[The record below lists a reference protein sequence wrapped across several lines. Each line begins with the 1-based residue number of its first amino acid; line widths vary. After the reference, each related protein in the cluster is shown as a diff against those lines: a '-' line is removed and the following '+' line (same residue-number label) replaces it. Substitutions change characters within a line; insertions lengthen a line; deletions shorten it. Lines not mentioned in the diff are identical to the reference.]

1 MTRRGS
7 PCRRR
12 MWPTTASNTLTSPC
26 WRSAAKVR
34 PPRPRQERTLGPSPS
49 SNGVSSIRRPI
60 GLSAAANDLGVEEHA
75 LGRHRLVGRA
85 AELVLLQRL
94 VARLVVL
101 GDLLEA
107 ALGRFIAAM
116 IEADRHA
123 RQIVEQRL
131 EVIVEQRQPVLLAR
145 IAVAG
150 AHRLVQRIVAGV
162 AAEQL
167 DVARA
172 EQLLGL
178 LAERDLAHRHQ
189 RQLLHRLG
197 RALRRDVEGLDA
209 SPALSPKKSRRT
221 GLDRPGGKRSR
232 MPPRT
237 AYSPCSITVPDA
249 RIAHQR
255 QALRQ
260 LRHVDALAGR
270 QRLDGALHEAARRH
284 ALQRWR

>member
-1 MTRRGS
+1 
-7 PCRRR
+7 

-49 SNGVSSIRRPI
+49 SNGVRRYERR
-60 GLSAAANDLGVEEHA
+60 SACAAANDLAIEEHA
-75 LGRHRLVGRA
+75 LGRHRLVGRR
-85 AELVLLQRL
+85 AELVLLQRF

-107 ALGRFIAAM
+107 ALGGFVAAM
-116 IEADRHA
+116 VEADGHA
-123 RQIVEQRL
+123 GQIVEQRL
-131 EVIVEQRQPVLLAR
+131 EVIVEQRQPVLLPR

-150 AHRLVQRIVAGV
+150 AHRLVQRIVVGG

-189 RQLLHRLG
+189 GELLHRLG
-197 RALRRDVEGLDA
+197 RALRLHVEGLDGLQRVA
-209 SPALSPKKSRRT
+209 EEVEAYRAGAPRRIKIEDAAAHGVLALLHD
-221 GLDRPGGKRSR
+221 G
-232 MPPRT
+232 
-237 AYSPCSITVPDA
+237 AAA
-249 RIAHQR
+249 RVAHQR
-255 QALRQ
+255 EALRQ
-260 LRHVDALAGR
+260 VRHVDALAGR
-270 QRLDGALHEAARRH
+270 QAA
-284 ALQRWR
+284 